1 MRLLQGAT
9 SANHRTILGSLISIS
24 LVFSFV
30 CDLRNISLLPEGPAL
45 AVGEVTKSLVD
56 NGSLT
61 PQSFKDV
68 YQAAADLSKSSQQN
82 VWQDVFALGK
92 SGALL
97 PKHSIFSAV
106 VATPFYFIFGEFG
119 FWLLQQLFFA
129 VLIIATFG
137 IVRELSG
144 KELPWS
150 TLIASILFTPII
162 FYSYGFSFDLH
173 GTALI
178 IGGLYLTTVRSF
190 WGGVVMA
197 LSIFVRPSYVLLFL
211 PLSLVNLRADKSHIL
226 GSLFGVVIVLVFF
239 GLFNYAV
246 WGGPLVTSYGR
257 IPEFVEG
264 QMVISQH
271 PIGFDLNVLLTDW
284 LNKLF
289 GEGGLASYNF
299 SIFLLPMAIRDVFK
313 QKARKIELQLL
324 LVSLVYTVFIFS
336 YPYWMASFYGNRFL
350 LPAIFLYLF
359 SVIIYLGRF
368 EIWIKNRFQNL

>member
-30 CDLRNISLLPEGPAL
+30 CYLRNISLLPEGPAL

-119 FWLLQQLFFA
+119 FWLFQQLFF
-129 VLIIATFG
+129 VILIIATFG

-150 TLIASILFTPII
+150 TLIASLFFTPVILH
-162 FYSYGFSFDLH
+162 SYGYSFDLH
-173 GTALI
+173 GTSLI
-178 IGGLYLTTVRSF
+178 VGGLYLTTVRSF
-190 WGGVVMA
+190 WGGVMMA
-197 LSIFVRPSYVLLFL
+197 FSIFVRPSYLLLLF
-211 PLSLVNLRADKSHIL
+211 PLALIDIRAQKLQISNSLL
-226 GSLFGVVIVLVFF
+226 GVVIVLVFYGF
-239 GLFNYAV
+239 FNYLL
-246 WGGPLVTSYGR
+246 WGSPLVTSYGR
-257 IPEFVEG
+257 IPEFIDG

-271 PIGFDLNVLLTDW
+271 PVGFDLNVLLTDW
-284 LNKLF
+284 SNKLF

-299 SIFLLPMAIRDVFK
+299 SIFLLPLVIRDVFK
-313 QKARKIELQLL
+313 QKNRKIELYLL